1 MPLLAAFGSNASR
14 SVTFPGTGEVPYET
28 ITLTAPNGNLSISG
42 NGTDQITSIF
52 KTSGSNSWDNQ
63 AYTAQ
68 GYSAPCTIEFN
79 ANAGNSDNSQSY
91 KMIGWN
97 VDPTTNASYN
107 SIDHASYPY
116 QQNQYVV
123 YNNGSNTNHAAWTSS
138 QKFYLVYTS
147 TGRIQHW
154 NGSTKLY
161 DVAYSPSTVY
171 LDSSYYSPNGSP
183 YSGFTNVRIK
193 LAEWDGSQYV

>member
-1 MPLLAAFGSNASR
+1 MPLLGTLGSNAAR
-14 SVTFPGTGEVPYET
+14 SVTSTGREVPYET
-28 ITLTAPNGNLSISG
+28 ISLTVSGGLSVSG
-42 NGTDQITSIF
+42 NGSDQINSIF
-52 KTSGSNSWDNQ
+52 KTSGGNSWNVQ
-63 AYTAQ
+63 AYITQ

-79 ANAGNSDNSQSY
+79 ANASNSDNSQSY

-171 LDSSYYSPNGSP
+171 LDSSFYSPNGSP
-183 YSGFTNVRIK
+183 YSGFTNIRIK
-193 LAEWDGSQYV
+193 RAEWNGTEYV